1 MPITHAKVSAKSDGG
16 DATLVLPS
24 DWNAAHS
31 GVFAGQPVAIGL
43 PYPGGLPT
51 AGTNNTADLAW
62 ALPVIVPG
70 TMLVRGLSID
80 ISTSAAG
87 SIQWGLFDYSA
98 SITAAT
104 KLAGGSAAPGGTGY
118 RSIAATSAPVT
129 VAPGAYMLVV
139 KQPASTV
146 PTIRCITAAGA
157 ATVPWNQVWTSYTW
171 DDTPDFS
178 SASWVLNATIPVL
191 YLEGD
196 LDGSG
201 NRWT

>member
-1 MPITHAKVSAKSDGG
+1 MPITHSFVSGKSDGG
-16 DATLVLPS
+16 DATLVRPS
-24 DWNAAHS
+24 DWNASHA

-43 PYPGGLPT
+43 QFPGGLPT
-51 AGTNNTADLAW
+51 TGTNNLADLAW
-62 ALPVIVPG
+62 AIPIIVPG

-80 ISTSAAG
+80 ITTSAAG
-87 SIQWGLFDYSA
+87 SLQWGLFDYSA

-104 KLAGGSAAPGGTGY
+104 KLAGGSAAPGGTGW
-118 RSIAATSAPVT
+118 RSIAAASAPVT
-129 VAPGAYMLVV
+129 VQAGAYMLVL
-139 KQPASTV
+139 KQPTSTV

-157 ATVPWNQVWTSYTW
+157 IAVPWNQVWTTYTW

-178 SASWVLNATIPVL
+178 SASWVANATIPVL

-201 NRWT
+201 TRWT